1 MEWFQQRKA
10 GKVQKVL
17 LDACKRKQRELKTED
32 IEMRKHEE
40 VRGSV
45 QTPK

>member
-17 LDACKRKQRELKTED
+17 LDACKRKQ
-32 IEMRKHEE
+32 IERIKKG
-40 VRGSV
+40 RN
-45 QTPK
+45 